1 VKYGF
6 IRRHAP
12 VFPVRRLCEVLGVS
26 ASGYYRFRGR
36 PESRRSREDR
46 RLRLQIRTIHR
57 EMKGRYGSPRIYE
70 ELRARGVRCSR
81 KRVARLMREEHL
93 QGRRRRRYRV
103 TTQSAHRHAV
113 APNRLNRQFRVEGP
127 NRVWAGDITYLW
139 TEEGWLYLA
148 VLLDL
153 FSRRVVGWAVS
164 ARIDGALT
172 LSALRMAL
180 EQDQPPQGLLH
191 HSDRGSQYAAG
202 PYQAVLRRYGLEVSM
217 SRAGNC
223 YDNAVVESFF
233 STLKLELEGIGR
245 YRTRQEAY
253 REVFDYIERFYNPR
267 RRHSS
272 LGYLSPAQF
281 EKAQKERTEKFEG
294 LGEYPAQAV
303 YP

>member
-1 VKYGF
+1 MKYRF
-6 IRRHAP
+6 IVRHAGE
-12 VFPVRRLCEVLGVS
+12 FPVRGLCRVVGVS
-26 ASGYYRFRGR
+26 ASGYYRWRGR
-36 PESRRSREDR
+36 QESRRSREDR
-46 RLRLQIRTIHR
+46 RLRVHIRTIHR
-57 EMKGRYGSPRIYE
+57 EMKGRYGSPRIHQ
-70 ELRARGVRCSR
+70 ELRARGIRCSR
-81 KRVARLMREEHL
+81 KRVARLMQEEHL

-103 TTQSAHRHAV
+103 TTQSGHRHAV
-113 APNRLNRQFRVEGP
+113 APNRLNRQFRVEGL
-127 NRVWAGDITYLW
+127 NRVWAGDLTYLW

-180 EQDQPPQGLLH
+180 EHGRPPQGLLH

-202 PYQAVLRRYGLEVSM
+202 PYQAVLRHHGLEVSM
-217 SRAGNC
+217 SRAGDC

-233 STLKLELEGIGR
+233 STLKLELEGLGR

-253 REVFDYIERFYNPR
+253 RELFDYIERFYNPR

-281 EKAQKERTEKFEG
+281 ERAQEERNSKFEG
-294 LGEYPAQAV
+294 LGVYPAQAV

>member
-1 VKYGF
+1 VKYRF
-6 IRRHAP
+6 IERQAP
-12 VFPVRRLCEVLGVS
+12 EFPVRRLCEVLGVS
-26 ASGYYRFRGR
+26 VSGYYRFRGR

-46 RLRLQIRTIHR
+46 RLRMQIRTIHR
-57 EMKGRYGSPRIYE
+57 EMKGRYGSPRMYE

-103 TTQSAHRHAV
+103 TTQSAHGHAV
-113 APNRLNRQFRVEGP
+113 APNRLNQQFRVAGP
-127 NRVWAGDITYLW
+127 NQVWAGDLTYLW
-139 TEEGWLYLA
+139 TEEGWLYVA

-164 ARIDGALT
+164 SRIDGALT

-180 EQDQPPQGLLH
+180 GQDRPARRLLH

-202 PYQAVLRRYGLEVSM
+202 PYQATLRRHGLEVSM

-253 REVFDYIERFYNPR
+253 RELFEYIERFYNPR
-267 RRHSS
+267 RRHSA
-272 LGYLSPAQF
+272 LGYLSPVDFERAQ
-281 EKAQKERTEKFEG
+281 EKRTAKFEG
-294 LGEYPAQAV
+294 LGECPAQAV